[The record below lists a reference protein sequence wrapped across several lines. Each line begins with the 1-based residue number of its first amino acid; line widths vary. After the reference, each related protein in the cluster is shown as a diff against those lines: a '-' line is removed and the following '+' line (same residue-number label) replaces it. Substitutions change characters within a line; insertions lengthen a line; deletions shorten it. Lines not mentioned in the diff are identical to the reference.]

1 MSRSDIESV
10 APTRARLIRVSG
22 NRKTGPI
29 PVSYS
34 SARTCPDACPLKEN
48 GCYAELSKV
57 RMHWRDDERFD
68 SWPDFLAQVRALPRG
83 QLWRHN
89 VAGDLPGIG
98 DRLDLQRFEQLVR
111 ANKGRRGWTYT
122 HKPVRTTGTLRRI
135 RWANESGFTVNLS
148 ADTLREADQL
158 AALDIG
164 PVCVTLPSDA
174 PQVSKTPAGRTV
186 VACPAESRDISCADC
201 QLCQNATRKAIV
213 GFRAHGAMAK
223 RVSLRVIQ

>member
-1 MSRSDIESV
+1 MSRSDIEAV
-10 APTRARLIRVSG
+10 GPTRARLIPKSRNAKV
-22 NRKTGPI
+22 GPI

-34 SARTCPDACPLKEN
+34 SARTCPDACPLKDN

-57 RMHWRDDERFD
+57 RMHWADAERFD
-68 SWPDFLAQVRALPRG
+68 SWPEFLEQVRALPEG

-89 VAGDLPGIG
+89 VAGDLPGVGDKLDIG
-98 DRLDLQRFEQLVR
+98 RFEDLLA
-111 ANKGRRGWTYT
+111 ANYGKRGWTYT
-122 HKPVRTTGTLRRI
+122 HKPLRRTVEA
-135 RWANESGFTVNLS
+135 RYVCWANASGFTVNLS
-148 ADTLREADQL
+148 ADTLREADEL
-158 AALDIG
+158 ADRRLG

-186 VACPAESRDISCADC
+186 VACPAESRDISCAEC

-223 RVSLRVIQ
+223 RVSLRVVQ